1 MEANANVVNKKKS
14 FKEKFHDYMMGM
26 SKIVPFGLNDKEDKY
41 YHSIFNYGTFW
52 TDLTFC
58 FI

>member
-26 SKIVPFGLNDKEDKY
+26 SKIVPLAWMIRKI
-41 YHSIFNYGTFW
+41 SIITAFLIMINKR
-52 TDLTFC
+52 
-58 FI
+58 

>member
-26 SKIVPFGLNDKEDKY
+26 SKIVPGPMSRF
-41 YHSIFNYGTFW
+41 STS
-52 TDLTFC
+52 
-58 FI
+58 